1 VTGTV
6 AKPNRKE
13 QTMRTALNKAGAAY
27 TAVGLFI
34 VAALAYGVDPTP
46 ESIVTTGA
54 SGLVTSVLNVAQGTW
69 PIWVPVVA
77 VMIGIRLFRK
87 IAHA

>member
-1 VTGTV
+1 M
-6 AKPNRKE
+6 K
-13 QTMRTALNKAGAAY
+13 NKLSPLAAY
-27 TAVGLFI
+27 
-34 VAALAYGVDPTP
+34 VAIGVFVAMLAAGTDPTP
-46 ESIVTTGA
+46 ESIVTAGA
-54 SGLVTSVLNVAQGTW
+54 TGLVTSVLNVAQGTW